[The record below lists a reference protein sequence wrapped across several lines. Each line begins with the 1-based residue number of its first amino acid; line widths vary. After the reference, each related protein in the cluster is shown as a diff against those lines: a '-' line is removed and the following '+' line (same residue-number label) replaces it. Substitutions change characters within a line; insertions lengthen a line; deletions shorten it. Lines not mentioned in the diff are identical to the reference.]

1 MIIPT
6 LSGIHLRT
14 ANHAA
19 APTQWTFT
27 GLSRITRTNSNQK
40 TLTKMNNSEINQ
52 YPNMPDIE
60 RPPLK
65 AKDLYSGMPFRRKGS
80 NILYAVDGI
89 NTSRNILRVI
99 AYVNTRLHRYEAWKL
114 SDALTE
120 FRRGVL
126 FFAMDLE
133 VAKAP
138 ARRWKPKFR
147 LMRRYRR
154 AKYYSRC
161 GVAWMLEDE
170 NDDLVECQQCRSLAS
185 AVIVVGDYRI
195 PVCRRHFLRL
205 FPGTSRFPVFRELSD
220 FQPTEAEPP
229 SGFI

>member
-1 MIIPT
+1 
-6 LSGIHLRT
+6 
-14 ANHAA
+14 
-19 APTQWTFT
+19 
-27 GLSRITRTNSNQK
+27 
-40 TLTKMNNSEINQ
+40 MNNSEINHF
-52 YPNMPDIE
+52 PNMPDFE
-60 RPPLK
+60 RPPRK

-80 NILYAVDGI
+80 NIVYAVDGV

-114 SDALTE
+114 SDALAE
-120 FRRGVL
+120 FRNGVL
-126 FFAMDLE
+126 FLAIDLD

-138 ARRWKPKFR
+138 VPRWKPKFR
-147 LMRRYRR
+147 LMLRYRR
-154 AKYYSRC
+154 AKYYYYY
-161 GVAWMLEDE
+161 GVAYMLEDE
-170 NDDLVECQQCRSLAS
+170 NNDLVECQQCRSLAS

-205 FPGTSRFPVFRELSD
+205 FPDTSSFPMFRELSD